1 MIIDFPPWLWFF
13 FIYICIVVQ
22 SGLHFLFILFWSV
35 TPMKPIVKKFGI
47 IGICLVLFS
56 TAVLA
61 ETQYINDK
69 MKITLRTGPAN
80 DRKIIALLSIGQEV
94 EVLKPGEEW
103 TQVRLDN
110 GKEGWV
116 VSRFLTNNMPSSI
129 ELEMLKNKHQ
139 ALLARD
145 ALLLEESKA
154 LKSENNAFS
163 NELADTKKRLQAL
176 NTSYETL
183 KTASTE
189 FLDLQS
195 KYKKMSAKLTEQTQ
209 KASKYEEDLTKL
221 LWNKNIK
228 WFLSGAGVLILG
240 FIIGFMTKRQRRR
253 SSLL

>member
-1 MIIDFPPWLWFF
+1 
-13 FIYICIVVQ
+13 
-22 SGLHFLFILFWSV
+22 
-35 TPMKPIVKKFGI
+35 MKPVVKKLGI
-47 IGICLVLFS
+47 IGICLFLFS

-61 ETQYINDK
+61 ETKYINDK

-80 DRKIIALLSIGQEV
+80 DRKIIALLSIGQKV

-103 TQVRLDN
+103 TQVRSDD

-116 VSRFLTNNMPSSI
+116 VSRFLTDKMPSSI
-129 ELEMLKNKHQ
+129 ELDVLKNKHQ

-145 ALLLEESKA
+145 ALLLEENKT
-154 LKSENNAFS
+154 LKGENNAFS
-163 NELADTKKRLQAL
+163 NDLADTKKKLQAL
-176 NTSYETL
+176 NTSYESL

-195 KYKKMSAKLTEQTQ
+195 KYKKMSAKLAEQTQ
-209 KASKYEEDLTKL
+209 KADKYEEDLTKL

-228 WFLSGAGVLILG
+228 WFLSGAGVLVLG
-240 FIIGFMTKRQRRR
+240 FIIGFSAKRHRRR